1 MADPVTIL
9 TFASKVAA
17 GFLVGQVLR
26 SIFKPDSP
34 KAETPE
40 FRSTKAT
47 RGDQLPLLVGRDLL
61 APLVLS
67 EWNREVRLESQSTAG
82 GKGVGAGGGGL
93 TNEVFYAS
101 YLMGVCVG
109 PAHRLLEIKY
119 NGERIWPMPTSGG
132 ASEYPNGVRAHEAP
146 SGTQFSTGRTAS
158 DPESPGPF
166 RIYWGE
172 EDQPVETDAFGPVGG
187 GFPTQTRLPFVCYLY
202 WPSLRLG
209 GAGTLGNFQVDIES
223 RPYNDNNRYGAD
235 GTDSYEDV
243 VSVSGT
249 NLGGTSDPWFRNA
262 RKIDEANCFDVLFY
276 YVSSPNL
283 PNNSIRII
291 GDASTELAAGAYLAL
306 KYEPGSVG
314 GTELPIAYG
323 RSYGATY
330 DATSVFTAPD
340 TVYQDRALET
350 DALTY
355 WAETATQG
363 TESKAAPLTSGPP
376 GVDPTNYHGVRYT
389 SQGTFAAKT
398 LKLTRDLAPGASGY
412 LPPGGSTEEDF
423 GDGFSWF
430 EGYFHVSS
438 LIIVEDHTATVAL
451 RSDATSSSLESGS
464 VQIDWPGGNQGQPTL
479 GTIQGDVTV
488 TDFLNLGPRWCFLR
502 FGLAT
507 GASSSVNTIDA
518 TDQIQVD
525 VTFASVQGGLYGEMW
540 LRKPDA
546 PSAGGQF
553 QPALRFAPYLS
564 IQGTT
569 VVETDFDLTG
579 RVNFVGE
586 VCPYVVDADGDAG
599 ANAAHILYQLMFDT
613 DPHGL
618 GLDPSCWDLTSL
630 QAIATTLDTEGIR
643 CHLIVEDYATV
654 KERLSALMLEVGIDV
669 TWDLVQGKYVFG
681 LRRPAAPV
689 TSVPQELMTKTVPA
703 RTRKLESDPTKTIVF
718 TYKSASEEYQTRSI
732 EADEHGNV
740 QVAERSGVERDD
752 LRTPRDVIAGQLIA
766 SRRASEEQSKTSI
779 TKFKLMRDAM
789 TLRSNDV
796 IDVSAITNDSL
807 AHRILSVNVQ
817 PKSREVDVTAYPESF
832 LLDEDPITFD
842 VGGPSYFPVPIT
854 SDLSSGTFNTNE
866 GIVVLRL
873 PTDKRATQGV
883 VLASEDGVSYWTV
896 GSVPGVGGGYW
907 TSTDVT
913 NITFYTPVPMFTDAV
928 PRADAS
934 NASSSVMRGATSRGE
949 MFTFRSIVDLGGGV
963 YRVEGCLR
971 PTPVTLSDG
980 DFVYV
985 YRDGQVPPVR
995 ASLPVSAGRQFKV
1008 VPASSTSLGNA
1019 AAAPAMT
1026 EVDARTATEGEMPS
1040 GGLPGQV
1047 LVKSSSDDYDATW
1060 ETQDP
1065 PEVQDGVGYYDVPEN
1080 YFYVTFGQDGNW
1092 EAVRYRETDESTGP
1106 QSGTLPTTLNALK
1119 LLDYTEAGP
1128 PSPAP

>member
-1 MADPVTIL
+1 MADPVTII

-17 GFLVGQVLR
+17 GFMIGQVLR

-67 EWNREVRLESQSTAG
+67 EWDREVRLEAQSTAG

-119 NGERIWPMPTSGG
+119 NGERVWPMPTSSGD
-132 ASEYPNGVRAHEAP
+132 SEYPSGVRAHEAP
-146 SGTQFSTGRTAS
+146 SGTQFSTGRTSS

-172 EDQPVETDAFGPVGG
+172 EDQPIETDAFGPVAG

-223 RPYNDNNRYGAD
+223 RPYNENNRYGAD

-262 RKIDEANCFDVLFY
+262 RKIDETNCFDVLAY
-276 YVSSPNL
+276 DQT
-283 PNNSIRII
+283 NSQVRVI

-314 GTELPIAYG
+314 GTELPISYG

-330 DATSVFTAPD
+330 DGITVFSAPSTS
-340 TVYQDRALET
+340 YQDRALET

-376 GVDPTNYHGVRYT
+376 GVDPVNYHGVRYR
-389 SQGTFAAKT
+389 SQQTFPPKT

-412 LPPGGSTEEDF
+412 LPPGGSTTEDF
-423 GDGFSWF
+423 GDGYSWF

-438 LIIVEDHTATVAL
+438 SVLVRPHTATVAL
-451 RSDATSSSLESGS
+451 RSDGTSSSSESGS
-464 VQIDWPGGNQGQPTL
+464 VVINWPEGNQGEPTL
-479 GTIQGDVTV
+479 GNSQGDVTI
-488 TDFLNLGPRWCFLR
+488 TDFVNLGSRWCFLR

-507 GASSSVNTIDA
+507 GASSSTNTIDA

-525 VTFASVQGGLYGEMW
+525 VTFGTTEGGLAAEMW

-546 PSAGGQF
+546 PSAGGLF
-553 QPALRFAPYLS
+553 SPALQFVPFLT

-569 VVETDFDLTG
+569 LVDTDLDLTG
-579 RVNFVGE
+579 RANYIGE
-586 VCPYVVDADGDAG
+586 VCPYVVDPDGDAG
-599 ANAAHILYQLMFDT
+599 ANAAHIIYQLLFDT

-618 GLDPSCWDLTSL
+618 GLDSGCWDLVSL
-630 QAIATTLDTEGIR
+630 QTIATTLDAEGIR
-643 CHLIVEDYATV
+643 CHLIVEEYATV
-654 KERLSALMLEVGIDV
+654 KERLSALLLEVGIDV

-689 TSVPQELMTKTVPA
+689 TSVPQELMTKTLPA
-703 RTRKLESDPTKTIVF
+703 RTRKLEADPTKTIVF

-779 TKFKLMRDAM
+779 TKFNLMRDAM

-796 IDVSAITNDSL
+796 INVSAITNDSL

-817 PKSREVDVTAYPESF
+817 PKSREVEVTAYPESF
-832 LLDEDPITFD
+832 LLQEDPITFD
-842 VGGPSYFPVPIT
+842 VGGPSYFPAPLT
-854 SDLSSGTFNTNE
+854 SDLSSDTFNTNE

-934 NASSSVMRGATSRGE
+934 SPSSSVMRGATSRGE
-949 MFTFRSIVDLGGGV
+949 LFTFRSIVDLGGGV

-971 PTPVTLSDG
+971 PNPVTLSDG

-985 YRDGQVPPVR
+985 YRDGQVPSVKS
-995 ASLPVSAGRQFKV
+995 SLPVSSGRQFKV

-1019 AAAPAMT
+1019 AVAPAMT
-1026 EVDARTATEGEMPS
+1026 EVDARTATDGEMPS

-1047 LVKSSSDDYDATW
+1047 LVKSSGDDYDAAW
-1060 ETQDP
+1060 QTQDI
-1065 PEVQDGVGYYDVPEN
+1065 PEVDDGVGYYDVPEN
-1080 YFYVTFGQDGNW
+1080 YFYVVFGQDGDW
-1092 EAVRYRETDESTGP
+1092 EAIRYREVDETTGP
-1106 QSGTLPTTLNALK
+1106 QVGTKPTTIEAVK
-1119 LLDYTEAGP
+1119 LLNYSEAGP